1 MYLQVKVIPKSRAT
15 EFVELMDDDTYKF
28 RLKAAPEKNQANEE
42 LVKFLSKSLLV
53 PRNEIKIISGHT
65 DRKKLLRIPD
75 NTHLPW

>member
-15 EFVELMDDDTYKF
+15 EFVERMDDDTYKF